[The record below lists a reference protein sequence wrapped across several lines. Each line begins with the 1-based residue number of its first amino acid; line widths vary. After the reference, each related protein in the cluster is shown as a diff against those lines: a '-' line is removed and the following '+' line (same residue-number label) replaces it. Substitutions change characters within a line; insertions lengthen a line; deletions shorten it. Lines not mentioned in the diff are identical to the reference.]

1 MISVTGKYIMNKLFC
16 SVNFIHRI
24 EQLFGNLLDS
34 EEWLDNEALCKRLI
48 ISKCTLQS
56 YRDVGKIPYS
66 MIGHKCSHLIKISL
80 DAYHNIS

>member
-1 MISVTGKYIMNKLFC
+1 MTGKYILNKLFC
-16 SVNFIHRI
+16 SANFILRFK
-24 EQLFGNLLDS
+24 QLFGNLLDS
-34 EEWLDNEALCKRLI
+34 EGWLDNEALCKRLI

>member
-1 MISVTGKYIMNKLFC
+1 MTGKYILNKLFC
-16 SVNFIHRI
+16 SANFILRFK
-24 EQLFGNLLDS
+24 QLFGNPLDS
-34 EEWLDNEALCKRLI
+34 EGWLDNEALCKRLI

>member
-1 MISVTGKYIMNKLFC
+1 MISVTGKYILNRLFC
-16 SVNFIHRI
+16 SANFIQRI

-34 EEWLDNEALCKRLI
+34 EGWLDNEALCKRLI

>member
-1 MISVTGKYIMNKLFC
+1 MNKLFC

-34 EEWLDNEALCKRLI
+34 EGWLDNEALCKRLI

-66 MIGHKCSHLIKISL
+66 MIGHKCYYKEIDITDLLSAKSE
-80 DAYHNIS
+80 

>member
-1 MISVTGKYIMNKLFC
+1 MISVTGKYILNKLFC
-16 SVNFIHRI
+16 SANFIHRI
-24 EQLFGNLLDS
+24 EQLFGNLLNV
-34 EEWLDNEALCKRLI
+34 EGWLDNEDSCKHLI

>member
-1 MISVTGKYIMNKLFC
+1 MISVTGKYILNKLFC
-16 SVNFIHRI
+16 SANFIHRI
-24 EQLFGNLLDS
+24 EQLFGNPPDS
-34 EEWLDNEALCKRLI
+34 EGWLDNEALCRRLI

>member
-1 MISVTGKYIMNKLFC
+1 MTGKYILNKLFC
-16 SVNFIHRI
+16 SANFILRFK
-24 EQLFGNLLDS
+24 QLFGNLLGS
-34 EEWLDNEALCKRLI
+34 EGWLDNEALCKRLI

>member
-34 EEWLDNEALCKRLI
+34 EGWLDNEALCKRLI
-48 ISKCTLQS
+48 ISKCILQS

>member
-1 MISVTGKYIMNKLFC
+1 MNKLFC

-34 EEWLDNEALCKRLI
+34 EGWLDNEALCKRLI

-56 YRDVGKIPYS
+56 YRNVGKIPYS
-66 MIGHKCSHLIKISL
+66 MIGHKCSHFKISL